1 MNHINN
7 RSRKYMIP
15 DNHVFPFM
23 AIYEPKLGREID
35 LIRQWFSLPLGSK
48 LQMQNQDFVIILNHG
63 IHNFNKGPDIND
75 AVLFIYGKRV
85 KGDVECHIKER
96 DWYSHG
102 HAYDVNYE
110 NVILHI
116 IKETTLQ
123 NSPIPHTVI
132 LPNIKQ
138 WNCSLNDKN
147 RVSDDR
153 SLLKSLGALR
163 WYDKV
168 ENCRKDQSYVELSIP
183 LGCGGNEDNF
193 KRLIHSIDLAVII
206 EIPFRKKIDYV
217 NKIADHIKWEHCGI
231 RPAQWPENRLQ
242 LLVELISFIEIIN
255 SIEFVQ
261 PDVFF
266 KYLSRACPSGGRG
279 ILVEC
284 CINYFYPSF
293 ATLALKTNN
302 AIEYKKWKRAWSE
315 LKLQN
320 PYGRHVKRF
329 GYLFSRK
336 ELCSVKIAQGLLQL
350 EKEFCT
356 PQYCMMCLLKQV
368 KVNAVKN

>member
-1 MNHINN
+1 MIHINN
-7 RSRKYMIP
+7 RSSQYMIP
-15 DNHVFPFM
+15 ENHVFPIM
-23 AIYEPKLGREID
+23 AVYEQKLGREID

-48 LQMQNQDFVIILNHG
+48 LQMQNQEVVMILNHG
-63 IHNFNKGPDIND
+63 RRNFNKGPDIND
-75 AVLFIYGKRV
+75 AVLFINGNRV
-85 KGDVECHIKER
+85 LGDIECHIKER
-96 DWYSHG
+96 DWYNHG
-102 HAYDVNYE
+102 HKDDVNYN

-116 IKETTLQ
+116 IRETTLQ

-132 LPNIKQ
+132 FPKVKR

-153 SLLKSLGALR
+153 SLLINLGVMR

-168 ENCRKDQSYVELSIP
+168 EICRKDQSYVQLSKP

-193 KRLIHSIDLAVII
+193 NRLIHSLDLAVLV
-206 EIPFRKKIDYV
+206 ELPFKKKIDYV
-217 NKIADHIKWEHCGI
+217 SKIADNIKWEHCGI
-231 RPAQWPENRLQ
+231 RPAQWPEKRLQ
-242 LLVELISFIEIIN
+242 LLVELISFIENIN
-255 SIEFVQ
+255 SLELVQ

-266 KYLSRACPSGGRG
+266 KYLSKACPSGGRG

-293 ATLALKTNN
+293 ATHALKTNN
-302 AIEYKKWKRAWSE
+302 STEYKKWHSAWSE

-329 GYLFSRK
+329 GHLFSRK
-336 ELCSVKIAQGLLQL
+336 ELCSVIIAQGLLQL
-350 EKEFCT
+350 EHEFCT
-356 PQYCMMCLLKQV
+356 PKYCKMCLLKQV
-368 KVNAVKN
+368 SVNAVKN

>member
-75 AVLFIYGKRV
+75 AVLFINGNRV
-85 KGDVECHIKER
+85 KGDIECHIKER

-116 IKETTLQ
+116 IRDATLQ

-132 LPNIKQ
+132 LPNIKE

-147 RVSDDR
+147 RIPDDR
-153 SLLKSLGALR
+153 SLLKSLGAKR
-163 WYDKV
+163 WYNKV
-168 ENCRKDQSYVELSIP
+168 EVCRKDKVYEQLANT
-183 LGCGGNEDNF
+183 LGCGGNEDSF
-193 KRLIHSIDLAVII
+193 KRLIHSLDLAVFI
-206 EIPFRKKIDYV
+206 ELPFKKKIDYV
-217 NKIADHIKWEHCGI
+217 RKKADHIKWEHCGI

-242 LLVELISFIEIIN
+242 LLVELISFMEKIN
-255 SIEFVQ
+255 TIKLIYPGNFY
-261 PDVFF
+261 
-266 KYLSRACPSGGRG
+266 KLLSKACPSGGRG

-284 CINYFYPSF
+284 CINYFYPSV
-293 ATLALKTNN
+293 AAHALMANN
-302 AIEYKKWKRAWSE
+302 TTEYKKWQRAWSE

-320 PYGRHVKRF
+320 PYGRHTKTF
-329 GYLFSRK
+329 GHLFSRK
-336 ELCSVKIAQGLLQL
+336 ELCSVKIAQGLLLL
-350 EKEFCT
+350 EREFCT
-356 PQYCMMCLLKQV
+356 PQYCKMCLLKQV
-368 KVNAVKN
+368 NVNAVKN